1 MGLGKK
7 EGNGVFEWGVIPR
20 CTLWTLFKR
29 MLPYQVKYFKTKN
42 ESSFQTNFQTLCNFY
57 WGKCCQ
63 ISQYWKPTEMFQIS
77 QFIKRMTVFF
87 FGFHLTHKVPVMK
100 IKSFVCVVVCVTHS
114 EPLSL
119 MVIIQEL
126 PKTIELSL
134 SMKSLLYT

>member
-1 MGLGKK
+1 
-7 EGNGVFEWGVIPR
+7 
-20 CTLWTLFKR
+20 
-29 MLPYQVKYFKTKN
+29 
-42 ESSFQTNFQTLCNFY
+42 
-57 WGKCCQ
+57 
-63 ISQYWKPTEMFQIS
+63 MFQIS

-126 PKTIELSL
+126 TKNDRTFIVNEKFVIRITCLKHKKFVVTCVVL
-134 SMKSLLYT
+134 CQDVDKLWG